1 MLKRV
6 RSERG
11 HAGVTLGST
20 VTIVGTVLLAIGL
33 GNDSSTLSMI
43 GAIVLGVGTL
53 VGINAPHIWLRRIYR
68 RLDRVS
74 PGDPDVR
81 TGFVIEL

>member
-1 MLKRV
+1 MKNLG
-6 RSERG
+6 SERG
-11 HAGVTLGST
+11 HAGVTFGST
-20 VTIVGTVLLAIGL
+20 IVIVGTVLLAIGL
-33 GNDSSTLSMI
+33 GHDSSTLSMV
-43 GAIVLGVGTL
+43 GVIVLGAGTL

-74 PGDPDVR
+74 PADPDVR